1 MNETIISLSGGTFYL
16 TKQSDVAYR
25 VESGS
30 VLVYLLPLK
39 EDGRPGRRF
48 LIYEAKEG
56 ELLPG
61 FCCEAPSGLDDNARL
76 CPWHFGLAALDKAEI
91 RVLKEKAGEELQ
103 KDFLKRA
110 GIRSG
115 NMLSYEECI
124 LETYWLNIARELRNI
139 YKTGEEQEAS
149 YQRGLHI
156 IYNLFRSKRDKIA
169 KVEPTGNHIYDAAA
183 VLCGYMN
190 IKIAS
195 LDSIQTS
202 SGRKFG
208 IKDIARV
215 SHFICRDVILSEDWY
230 KHDSGPLLVYL
241 EKQKAPVVC
250 IPKGMGGYVAINPVN
265 GQQKKVDRKLA
276 EKIKPQ
282 AYMFYR
288 PLPNKK
294 LGVRDLVQFV
304 MQNIYKSD
312 IFNLLFFALIGTLIG
327 LLIPMISEKLYDS
340 FIPMGDKNGL
350 VQVCCVVLACTLG
363 NISFTIVKDTASFRS
378 ISSMKYHLQSA
389 VYDRLFN
396 LPESFFRNYD
406 SADLAQRAMG
416 VSQVFELVA
425 DTIVGV
431 GLTAFFSLLYLWR
444 MFKYSSKLAW
454 ISILMLVIGMGSIFI
469 LGWRQIRFERDKMEV
484 DGKVSSLMYQI
495 LGGISKIRIAGVED
509 RALYEYLKPYT
520 KSRSINITK
529 ETYTVWANTLMGAL
543 NIIFSLVLYYIM
555 IRKNLELSV
564 GAFMGFNAA
573 FGSFS
578 AAMLEVVN
586 SILTVNSVGPAF
598 ERMKPILETLS
609 EMEDDMVLPGDLSG
623 EIEVS
628 HVTFAYDEEVG
639 PVLHDLSVHIKPGEY
654 VGVVGS
660 SGCGKSTLLKL
671 LLGFETPK
679 SGKIFYDG
687 KDIDAMDKRELRKKF
702 GVVLQ
707 NGGLISGSISEN
719 ITITAPGTSLK
730 RVKEVIKEVGL
741 EEDIASMPM
750 GLHTMVTEGGGT
762 VSGGQQQ
769 RILIARAIVGKPK
782 VLFFDEAT
790 SALDNTTQAL
800 VCESLEKLGATRL
813 VIAHRL
819 STVMNCD
826 RILVMDR
833 GQIVEEGNYEQLMEK
848 KGLFYQLASR
858 QIM

>member
-1 MNETIISLSGGTFYL
+1 MSERIITLSGGTLHL
-16 TKQSDVAYR
+16 TKQPDAVYR
-25 VESGS
+25 VKKGS

-39 EDGRPGRRF
+39 EDERPGRRF
-48 LIYEAKEG
+48 LLYEAKEG
-56 ELLPG
+56 ERIPG
-61 FCCEAPSGLDDNARL
+61 FFCEAPSGLEDNAPC
-76 CPWHFGLAALDKAEI
+76 CPWHFGLAALDLAEV
-91 RVLKEKAGEELQ
+91 VLTKETAGEELQ
-103 KDFLKRA
+103 NDFIARA
-110 GIRSG
+110 GIRG
-115 NMLSYEECI
+115 GGMLSYEECI

-156 IYNLFRSKRDKIA
+156 IYNLFRKKSDNMA
-169 KVEPTGNHIYDAAA
+169 KAEPTGNHLYDATA
-183 VLCGYMN
+183 VLCEYMK
-190 IKIAS
+190 IKMAP
-195 LDSIQTS
+195 LENIQTS
-202 SGRKFG
+202 CGRKFG
-208 IKDIARV
+208 AKDIARV
-215 SHFICRDVILSEDWY
+215 SHFICRDVVLSENWY
-230 KHDSGPLLVYL
+230 RQDSGPLLVYL
-241 EKQKAPVVC
+241 EKQNAPIAC
-250 IPKGMGGYVAINPVN
+250 IPKGIGSYVAVNPAT
-265 GQQKKVDRKLA
+265 GQQMRVNRKLA

-282 AYMFYR
+282 AQMFYR

-294 LGVRDLVQFV
+294 LGIRDLVQFA
-304 MQNIYKSD
+304 MQNIYKRDVFS
-312 IFNLLFFALIGTLIG
+312 LLFFALIGTLIG

-340 FIPMGDKNGL
+340 FIPMGDKSGL

-363 NISFTIVKDTASFRS
+363 NISFTIVKNMASFRG

-416 VSQVFELVA
+416 VSQVFGLVA

-454 ISILMLVIGMGSIFI
+454 VSIVMLLIGMGIVFI
-469 LGWRQIRFERDKMEV
+469 LGWRQIRFEREKMEV
-484 DGKVSSLMYQI
+484 DGQVSSLMYQI
-495 LGGISKIRIAGVED
+495 LNGISKIRIAGVED

-520 KSRSINITK
+520 RSRAIEITK
-529 ETYTVWANTLMGAL
+529 ERYTIWANTLMGAL
-543 NIIFSLVLYYIM
+543 NIMFSLVLYYMM

-578 AAMLEVVN
+578 SAMLQVVN
-586 SILTVNSVGPAF
+586 SILTVNSAGPAF
-598 ERMKPILETLS
+598 ERMKPILETPS
-609 EMEDDMVLPGDLSG
+609 ELEEDTILPGDLSG

-639 PVLHDLSVHIKPGEY
+639 PVLRDLSVHIRAGEY
-654 VGVVGS
+654 VGIVGS
-660 SGCGKSTLLKL
+660 SGCGKSTLMKL
-671 LLGFETPK
+671 LLGFEKPK
-679 SGKIFYDG
+679 NGKIFYDG
-687 KDIDAMDKRELRKKF
+687 KDIDTMDKRELRKKF

-719 ITITAPGTSLK
+719 ITITAPGTPLK
-730 RVKEVIKEVGL
+730 RVKEVINEVGL
-741 EEDIASMPM
+741 AEDIAAMPM
-750 GLHTMVTEGGGT
+750 GIHTMVTEGGGT
-762 VSGGQQQ
+762 ISGGQQQ

-782 VLFFDEAT
+782 ILFFDEAT
-790 SALDNTTQAL
+790 SALDNATQAL
-800 VCESLEKLGATRL
+800 VCESLEKLGSTRL

-826 RILVMDR
+826 RILVMDK
-833 GQIVEEGNYEQLMEK
+833 GQIVEQGNYGQLMEQ
-848 KGLFYQLASR
+848 KGLFYRLASR